1 MNCLALLMVLSSFRR
16 LRMMPS
22 YCISRSMSCGVICA
36 TFSTSKWWKALR
48 YPSRLRRMVIQES
61 PACALSSTRNS
72 KRVLSSVTG
81 RPHSSSWYLVYR
93 GSVPAQP
100 QREFMMS
107 CMCLLFG
114 SKSQSRF
121 SEMGNCI
128 PVIFA
133 LSSGLFSR
141 FRSSDSRLSSS

>member
-1 MNCLALLMVLSSFRR
+1 MVGDGLPAGEECEGVVVEAAEFFPDGDELPGVVDGAVELPAVADDAVVLHQPVYV
-16 LRMMPS
+16 LRGHLC
-22 YCISRSMSCGVICA
+22 Y
-36 TFSTSKWWKALR
+36 FSTSKWWKALR

-114 SKSQSRF
+114 SKSQS
-121 SEMGNCI
+121 
-128 PVIFA
+128 
-133 LSSGLFSR
+133 
-141 FRSSDSRLSSS
+141 